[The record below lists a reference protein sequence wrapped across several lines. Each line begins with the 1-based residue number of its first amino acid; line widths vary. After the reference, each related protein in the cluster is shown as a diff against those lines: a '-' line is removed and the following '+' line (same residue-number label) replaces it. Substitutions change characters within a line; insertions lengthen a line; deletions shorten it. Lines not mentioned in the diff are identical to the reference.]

1 MGVAFIYGKLSS
13 EKLVISKPLIF
24 SGGVC
29 VTSFLLGEWMAT
41 VSKEEIQKIRDNF
54 SNLLKNELATS
65 SLKKLKLSEV
75 VDEFKDSEKKATE
88 GKFTILIW
96 NNLFVL

>member
-1 MGVAFIYGKLSS
+1 LPPLGVAFIYGKLSS

-88 GKFTILIW
+88 GKFTILI
-96 NNLFVL
+96 